1 VNGRC
6 RHSQQLEVASVVA
19 DDVLWRYF
27 SPDYVT
33 ARQRFL
39 DAAEKAGAKITSLPI
54 SVRGPSDENLTIDI
68 AYIGGEKPSRMLI
81 HTSGVHGVEGFPG
94 SANQV
99 RMLERF
105 SAGELQIPDDTGLV
119 VAHSINPH
127 GFAWLR
133 RVNENNAD
141 LNRNFLP
148 PGEPYVG
155 EPERYHELDGFLNP
169 RSYKSTFDMFT
180 LRAAWV
186 MLKMGFNIA
195 KQTIAEGQF
204 ERPKSMNYG
213 GHQMCEGPKLWLEYL
228 SGVLPS
234 VKRAV
239 WLDFHTGLGPF
250 GVDSLLVSNE
260 LGEEAFTSLTARYG
274 SRIQPLDPD
283 AGVAYRIRGGMLE
296 GLSARFTD
304 IDWTLITQE
313 FGTYKPVKVIKTLR
327 AENRMTQWSN
337 IGKREKLHS
346 KERLRLVEIFSPN
359 SDKWRGMIMDRGQAL
374 IDDALADLS
383 D

>member
-1 VNGRC
+1 MVGKD
-6 RHSQQLEVASVVA
+6 E
-19 DDVLWRYF
+19 LWRYF

-39 DAAEKAGAKITSLPI
+39 DAAKHAGAKITTLPI
-54 SVRGPSDENLTIDI
+54 SVRGPSDETLTIDI
-68 AYIGGEKPSRMLI
+68 AYIGGENPTRILI

-99 RMLERF
+99 RMLERL
-105 SAGELQIPDDTGLV
+105 SEGELQIPNDTGLV
-119 VAHSINPH
+119 VAHSINPY

-133 RVNENNAD
+133 RVNEDNAD

-148 PGEPYVG
+148 PGEPYIG
-155 EPERYHELDGFLNP
+155 EPDRYHELDNFLNP
-169 RSYKSTFDMFT
+169 RTYKSPLDMFT
-180 LRAAWV
+180 LRALR
-186 MLKMGFNIA
+186 MILKMGFNVA

-213 GHQMCEGPKLWLEYL
+213 GHQMSEGSKLWLEYL
-228 SGVLPS
+228 TEVLPS

-239 WLDFHTGLGPF
+239 WIDFHTGLGPF

-260 LGEEAFTSLTARYG
+260 LGEESFSSLKNRYG
-274 SRIQPLDPD
+274 SRIQPLDPN

-296 GLSARFTD
+296 GLAARFTD
-304 IDWTLITQE
+304 INWTLITQE

-346 KERLRLVEIFSPN
+346 TERRRLVEIFSPE

-374 IDDALADLS
+374 IDDALADL
-383 D
+383 

>member
-1 VNGRC
+1 M
-6 RHSQQLEVASVVA
+6 
-19 DDVLWRYF
+19 
-27 SPDYVT
+27 
-33 ARQRFL
+33 
-39 DAAEKAGAKITSLPI
+39 PI

-155 EPERYHELDGFLNP
+155 EPERYHELDNFLNP

-180 LRAAWV
+180 LRAAGV
-186 MLKMGFNIA
+186 ILKMGFNVA

-204 ERPKSMNYG
+204 ERPKSMSYG
-213 GHQMCEGPKLWLEYL
+213 GHQMYEGPKLWLEYL
-228 SGVLPS
+228 TGVLPG

-346 KERLRLVEIFSPN
+346 KERLRLVEIFSPK

-374 IDDALADLS
+374 IDDALADL
-383 D
+383 

>member
-1 VNGRC
+1 M
-6 RHSQQLEVASVVA
+6 VAM
-19 DDVLWRYF
+19 DELWRYF

-68 AYIGGEKPSRMLI
+68 AYIGGENPSRMLI

-155 EPERYHELDGFLNP
+155 EPERYHELDKFLNP

-180 LRAAWV
+180 LRAAGV
-186 MLKMGFNIA
+186 ILKMGFNVA

-204 ERPKSMNYG
+204 ERPKSMSYG
-213 GHQMCEGPKLWLEYL
+213 GHQMYEGPKLWLEYL
-228 SGVLPS
+228 TEVLPS

-346 KERLRLVEIFSPN
+346 KERLSLVEIFSPN

-374 IDDALADLS
+374 IDDALADL
-383 D
+383 

>member
-1 VNGRC
+1 M
-6 RHSQQLEVASVVA
+6 VAK
-19 DDVLWRYF
+19 DELWRYF

-68 AYIGGEKPSRMLI
+68 AYIGGENPSRMLI

-155 EPERYHELDGFLNP
+155 EPERYHELDNFLNP

-180 LRAAWV
+180 LRAAGV
-186 MLKMGFNIA
+186 ILKMGFNVA

-204 ERPKSMNYG
+204 ERPKSMSYG
-213 GHQMCEGPKLWLEYL
+213 GHQMYEGPKLWLEYL
-228 SGVLPS
+228 AEVLPS

-346 KERLRLVEIFSPN
+346 TERLRLVEIFSPK

-374 IDDALADLS
+374 IDDALADL
-383 D
+383 